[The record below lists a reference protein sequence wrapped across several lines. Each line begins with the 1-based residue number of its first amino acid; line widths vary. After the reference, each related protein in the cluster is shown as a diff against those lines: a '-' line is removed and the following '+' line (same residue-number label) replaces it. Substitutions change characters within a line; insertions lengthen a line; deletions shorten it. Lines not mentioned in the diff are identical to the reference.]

1 MPPPQPE
8 EWVIRNR
15 RVSGKMTFNEVLA
28 LYRERLRT
36 NINLKPRSKEY
47 LEERISALLKSW
59 PDLKD
64 KDL

>member
-36 NINLKPRSKEY
+36 NINLSG
-47 LEERISALLKSW
+47 LSSAVMAALVK
-59 PDLKD
+59 
-64 KDL
+64 